1 MMNPYYHQIANYY
14 DLLMTSGYFDHVL
27 MSEIIH
33 SIIKPRHRLL
43 ELGVGS
49 GLMVQ
54 ELLKLDNSY
63 EITGIDISS
72 AMLDIAR
79 ERLPSSVS
87 LLECDVTHMQL
98 DHRFEAA
105 VSSGG
110 TWVLIESPEGLM
122 VGTHLYSR
130 EEDLQGLR
138 NVAVHLEP
146 GSIFLLTV
154 HAMHVDRE
162 LALRDGI
169 VYSQKVERND
179 DHSLDRFSV
188 QKTYSFHQDGKT
200 LAEETLTLGFYRDT
214 SFPRLFEEAGF
225 RLLGMAADDKVF
237 ILEKQ

>member
-1 MMNPYYHQIANYY
+1 MNTYYYQIANYY
-14 DLLMTSGYFDHVL
+14 DLLMTSGYFDHAL
-27 MSEIIH
+27 MSELIH
-33 SIIKPRHRLL
+33 SMLKPRHHVL

-49 GLMVQ
+49 GLMVH
-54 ELLKLDNSY
+54 ELLKLDTSY

-72 AMLDIAR
+72 TMLDIAR

-87 LLECDVTHMQL
+87 LIECDVKHMQL
-98 DHRFEAA
+98 GHRFEAA
-105 VSSGG
+105 ISSGG

-122 VGTHLYSR
+122 LGTHLYSR

-138 NVAVHLEP
+138 NVAAHLEP
-146 GSIFLLTV
+146 SGILLLTV

-179 DHSLDRFSV
+179 DPSPDRFSA
-188 QKTYSFHQDGKT
+188 QKTYSFHRDGKT
-200 LAEETLTLGFYRDT
+200 LAEETLTLGFYYDT

-225 RLLGMAADDKVF
+225 KLLGMAANDKVF
-237 ILEKQ
+237 VLEKQ